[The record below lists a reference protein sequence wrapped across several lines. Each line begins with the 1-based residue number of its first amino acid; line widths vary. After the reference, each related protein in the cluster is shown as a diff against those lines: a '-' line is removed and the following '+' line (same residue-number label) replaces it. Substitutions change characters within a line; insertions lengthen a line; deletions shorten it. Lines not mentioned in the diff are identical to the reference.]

1 MSEEKLVKQLSEF
14 SGISEE
20 EISQKI
26 TDLSLQE
33 LTRVVSY
40 YRSNDKEA
48 VVNILQGNA

>member
-1 MSEEKLVKQLSEF
+1 MSEENLVKQLSEF
-14 SGISEE
+14 SGIPEE

-48 VVNILQGNA
+48 VVDILQGNA